1 MAVTEAVTEATRLP
15 DIQFPEFTAKLITD
29 TFDALI
35 AANLRQTE
43 SYISLITS
51 VGEGLTKYINDTKDD
66 IGGDEILQFLAK
78 VVPPA
83 DEDEENNGTKLIDGG
98 TITEDEG
105 ENLKTALK
113 VTTDI
118 EADIVP
124 DAAGGTITITPDAYS
139 KILEAVAERIAAN
152 KYAILEK
159 MVQQGILRLV
169 VEKGLIETRLSFS
182 THASSFY
189 QAKSTNYNRGTYN
202 SRRKSRSSGIAA
214 LFGKYSSATT
224 RNSLTVSTAEK
235 VDQDTTGSSVN
246 IFGRVQINFKTDY
259 LPLNE

>member
-1 MAVTEAVTEATRLP
+1 MAEAEAVTQATRLP

-35 AANLRQTE
+35 SANLRQTE
-43 SYISLITS
+43 SYISLIS
-51 VGEGLTKYINDTKDD
+51 AVGEGLTEYINNTKDD

-83 DEDEENNGTKLIDGG
+83 DDDEENNGTKLIDGG
-98 TITEDEG
+98 TLNEEETDA
-105 ENLKTALK
+105 LKTALDEP
-113 VTTDI
+113 VG
-118 EADIVP
+118 EPSSVP
-124 DAAGGTITITPDAYS
+124 DADVVIEDEGYN
-139 KILEAVAERIAAN
+139 KILEAVAKRIAAN

-159 MVQQGILRLV
+159 MVQQGVLRLV
-169 VEKGLIETRLSFS
+169 VENGLIETRLSFS
-182 THASSFY
+182 THGSSFY
-189 QAKSTNYNRGTYN
+189 QAKSNYYNRRTYN
-202 SRRKSRSSGIAA
+202 NRRKSRSSGIVA

-224 RNSLTVSTAEK
+224 RNSITVSTAEK
-235 VDQDTTGSSVN
+235 VDQDRTGSSVN

>member
-1 MAVTEAVTEATRLP
+1 MAEATRLP

-29 TFDALI
+29 VFDALI

-43 SYISLITS
+43 SYISLITA

-83 DEDEENNGTKLIDGG
+83 DEDEENNGTKVIVDG
-98 TITEDEG
+98 TISEG
-105 ENLKTALK
+105 EGEALKAELK
-113 VTTDI
+113 VTDDI
-118 EADIVP
+118 GAEIVP
-124 DAAGGTITITPDAYS
+124 DAAAETITITPEAYNN
-139 KILEAVAERIAAN
+139 ILEAVATRIAAN
-152 KYAILEK
+152 KYHILEK

-169 VEKGLIETRLSFS
+169 VENGLIETRLSFS
-182 THASSFY
+182 THSSSFY
-189 QAKSTNYNRGTYN
+189 QAKSTYYNRSKYN
-202 SRRKSRSSGIAA
+202 NRKKARTSGIVA

-224 RNSLTVSTAEK
+224 KNSITVSTAEK
-235 VDQDTTGSSVN
+235 VDQDKTGSSVN